1 MKHSFH
7 HCQKEPYFKFS
18 ECEKLVDEAMRYHVL
33 ADQRPLMQS
42 PRTQP
47 RKTCSKRRLKVI
59 KIKIIINLLI
69 TIRYKLIDYL

>member
-1 MKHSFH
+1 
-7 HCQKEPYFKFS
+7 
-18 ECEKLVDEAMRYHVL
+18 MRYHVL